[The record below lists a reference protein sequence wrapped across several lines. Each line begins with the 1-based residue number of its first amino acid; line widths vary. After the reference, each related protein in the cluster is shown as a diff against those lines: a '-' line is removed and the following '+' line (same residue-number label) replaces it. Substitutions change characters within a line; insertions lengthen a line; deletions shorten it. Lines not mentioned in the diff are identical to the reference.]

1 MKWIKYTCKNNIERN
16 WIRFLNQIDLKKEV
30 YINNQTFDKE
40 YLRQL
45 KISLRLNKNIE
56 KLYFNQNKLGENT

>member
-56 KLYFNQNKLGENT
+56 KLCFNQNKLGENT